1 MNPIRGSLAA
11 HSSLRFTPLHE
22 LSHLAKR
29 FEILSS
35 TDHVFF
41 DEPDIETDDKTEAE
55 ADSLAGNGPVP
66 LKFAKVC
73 KKEFAPTEQSEE
85 ASEEAGVHVS
95 IVAGRR
101 GGRLDER
108 TGRPDRPAKSIDTD
122 RSISN
127 PTGLE
132 ML

>member
-85 ASEEAGVHVS
+85 SSEEAGVHVS

-101 GGRLDER
+101 RKEHGDDKKFSRPVER
-108 TGRPDRPAKSIDTD
+108 NAVRAML
-122 RSISN
+122 RSA
-127 PTGLE
+127 
-132 ML
+132 